1 LSQDVHGAGTV
12 VELAYRPTR
21 SDIVVGIRTRDRVR
35 RIALVRGVFTAL
47 FAVVVVFG
55 AVGGASAL
63 SLVLYTVCAAVIWG
77 TPYLQANHVFRTVSW
92 QGEYRTTVGAEGVTT
107 RSDHASLEQ
116 RWSMFRGFRER
127 RDHFVLLSR
136 DPGILVVE
144 MLPKRG
150 LGSEADVDRLRA
162 LLARHL
168 PAV

>member
-1 LSQDVHGAGTV
+1 MSQDVHGAGTA

-21 SDIVVGIRTRDRVR
+21 SDIAVGIRTRDRVR
-35 RIALVRGVFTAL
+35 RIALVRGVITAL
-47 FAVVVVFG
+47 FAAVVVFG
-55 AVGGASAL
+55 AVGGAGAL
-63 SLVLYTVCAAVIWG
+63 SLVLYSVCAAVIWG

-92 QGEYRTTVGAEGVTT
+92 QGEYRATVGAEGITT
-107 RSDHASLEQ
+107 RSDHASEQ